1 MRILISS
8 HAFAPSIGGLE
19 TVSRL
24 LANEFS
30 ASGHEVV
37 VVTRTSAAN
46 GEKFPFRVV
55 RRPSIPNLFG
65 LMQWCDVYWQNNLS
79 VRTIWP
85 AFILRKPIV
94 ITHQGSY
101 AMGLRGLDLAL
112 RVKHWIVNHTTSVAI
127 SEAVASCFATNST
140 VIPNPYDAR
149 VFTRRASSAQR
160 DDLIFVGRL
169 VSEKGVDLL
178 LEALAQLRERQLYPR
193 LTIAG
198 AGPEQARLQNRSR
211 ELGLENQ
218 VQFVGA
224 KAPEELAELL
234 NRHRVLV
241 VPSRYDEPFGVVALE
256 GIACGCAVLGS
267 HGGGLPEAIGP
278 CGITFPNCDVATL
291 TDSLA
296 KLLTQPDES
305 ERFQTN
311 AARHLARFHPA
322 TVAQQYQDIFRS
334 KLAS

>member
-1 MRILISS
+1 MKILISS

-19 TVSRL
+19 TVTRL

-30 ASGHEVV
+30 ASGHEVA
-37 VVTRTSAAN
+37 VVTQTPAEN
-46 GEKFPFRVV
+46 GERFSFRVV
-55 RRPSIPNLFG
+55 RRPSIASLFS
-65 LMQWCDVYWQNNLS
+65 LVQWCDVYWQNNLS

-85 AFILRKPIV
+85 AFILRKPIL

-101 AMGLRGLDLAL
+101 AIRPRGLDLGL
-112 RVKHWIVNHTTSVAI
+112 RLKHWIVNRTTSVAI
-127 SEAVASCFATNST
+127 SEAVARCFAAKSV
-140 VIPNPYDAR
+140 VIPNPYDAH
-149 VFTRRASSAQR
+149 VFTRRAASAPR

-178 LEALAQLRERQLYPR
+178 LEALAQLREHQLHPC

-198 AGPEQARLQNRSR
+198 AGPEQTKLQNRSR

-224 KAPEELAELL
+224 RTPEELAEIL

-256 GIACGCAVLGS
+256 GIACGCVVVGS
-267 HGGGLPEAIGP
+267 RGGGLPEAIGP
-278 CGITFPNCDVATL
+278 CGLTFENGNVHE
-291 TDSLA
+291 LA
-296 KLLTQPDES
+296 AQLKRLMNE
-305 ERFQTN
+305 
-311 AARHLARFHPA
+311 PA
-322 TVAQQYQDIFRS
+322 TCANLLRPAAEHLVKFQFDAVAAAYLRVMRKMIT
-334 KLAS
+334 

>member
-1 MRILISS
+1 MRILVSS

-24 LANEFS
+24 LANEFV
-30 ASGHEVV
+30 ASGHEVA
-37 VVTRTSAAN
+37 VVTQTSAAN
-46 GEKFPFRVV
+46 GEKFPFHVLRQ
-55 RRPSIPNLFG
+55 PSVANLFG
-65 LMQWCDVYWQNNLS
+65 LMRWCDVYWQNNLS

-85 AFILRKPIV
+85 AFILRKPIL

-101 AMGLRGLDLAL
+101 AIRPRGLDLGL
-112 RVKHWIVNHTTSVAI
+112 RLKHGIVNHTTSVAI
-127 SEAVASCFATNST
+127 SEAVARCFATNST

-149 VFTRRASSAQR
+149 VFTRKASSPR

-178 LEALAQLRERQLYPR
+178 LEALAQLREGQLHPR

-198 AGPEQARLQNRSR
+198 AGPEQSRLQDRSR

-256 GIACGCAVLGS
+256 GIACGCAVVGS
-267 HGGGLPEAIGP
+267 RGGGLPEAIGP
-278 CGITFPNCDVATL
+278 CGLTFENGNVHE
-291 TDSLA
+291 LA
-296 KLLTQPDES
+296 AQLKLLMNE
-305 ERFQTN
+305 
-311 AARHLARFHPA
+311 PA
-322 TVAQQYQDIFRS
+322 TCANLLRPAAEHLVKFQSDAVASAYLRVMS
-334 KLAS
+334 KMIT

>member
-1 MRILISS
+1 MKILISS

-37 VVTRTSAAN
+37 VVTQTPAEN
-46 GEKFPFRVV
+46 GERFPFRVV
-55 RRPSIPNLFG
+55 RQPSVANLFAC
-65 LMQWCDVYWQNNLS
+65 LRWCDVYWQNNLS

-101 AMGLRGLDLAL
+101 AMRLRGLDLGL
-112 RVKHWIVNHTTSVAI
+112 RLKHWIVNHATSVAI
-127 SEAVASCFATNST
+127 SEAVARCFATNST

-178 LEALAQLRERQLYPR
+178 LEALAQLREDQLHPR

-198 AGPEQARLQNRSR
+198 AGPEQTRLQNRSR

-256 GIACGCAVLGS
+256 GIACGCAVVGS
-267 HGGGLPEAIGP
+267 RGGGLPEAIGP
-278 CGITFPNCDVATL
+278 CGLTFENGNVHD
-291 TDSLA
+291 LA
-296 KLLTQPDES
+296 AQLKRLMNE
-305 ERFQTN
+305 
-311 AARHLARFHPA
+311 PA
-322 TVAQQYQDIFRS
+322 TCANLLRPAAEHLVKFQSDAVAAAYLRIMR
-334 KLAS
+334 KMIT